1 MPSLYGDNAMNQ
13 TNPEPH
19 SPRPPRTALLLRWGA
34 ILLATAAVGALL
46 LAVAYPSL
54 ERSALA
60 RADAKLKARN
70 IELTYAGVKTRM
82 NGLVAFEQ
90 PVVKARGWTLTCDR
104 MAVNIAVYK
113 VLLGDLRAD
122 VVELGTC
129 EARKTGDTPA
139 QTPKVDEVADRASS
153 LLGAPLTAL
162 RERVGEVRITSFT
175 LHHAVGAA
183 EQSATLA
190 DFSAAFEE
198 GDELSGKV
206 TLTGPVTA
214 ATAAFEATAG
224 ESEIA
229 LGFPTPLQLETAYG
243 TVAAGKFLLAD
254 GPRVAIGDI
263 RASLPEV
270 PDLIGIEAGWVGIE
284 HGDDGWRLVG
294 RDGRAILKPA
304 PKLPEGSGEVEQ
316 EAPKPR
322 KKRDP
327 NAPKKKG
334 FQRPEGPSA
343 GQRLMASALEKG
355 RLFVQLLDLAR
366 HDLFGAER
374 LTSKERPGA
383 PDLGP
388 DDPTLTAV
396 TPKVEPELT
405 PQRGK
410 APRATPTRPLDEKM
424 KAYAAQAR
432 AVTERLSTALSA
444 KREPIGIKLENMQLM
459 RGDEERAGI
468 RSFELTGTGKLDA
481 QVGLSGVAIELKAD
495 LATNNPITFKADG
508 LDLSPLSKVL
518 PKKSKVKGKLDLD
531 LTLTV
536 DSDRPSLVIAGT
548 AGIREGSY
556 DSPAVAPAPVDG
568 WNVSSRMKAAFD
580 LADRGQIEARVDGD
594 FSGIPGFLR
603 TTIRPDAETHTMR
616 LAVGIAK
623 PTECQKAD
631 EAIPAAML
639 PHLGRD
645 GARFT
650 GSMQPVLAYVLRLN
664 DPWSFVFDIDGF
676 PNTCDITAIT
686 KRDYDPAELT
696 SDSYTFKVTNY
707 VSKSDIVVGPG
718 TPDFLS
724 YESMP
729 AYVPAAMYL
738 SEEIGFRYLDAP
750 ANAMSIPLMNKG
762 IRISLERGRYVYG
775 GSTLSQQL
783 VKNLYFSRDKML
795 SRKLEEVIVTWRM
808 SKVVPKKRILELYL
822 NCIEF
827 GPNLYGIK
835 RAAMHYFGKSASE
848 LTPLE
853 AVYLAALKPS
863 PYQGAHD
870 MKVGNSPVGGP
881 LPTRLKELLDRL
893 NSYGYG
899 VTPQE
904 ILHYCPYVVAFP
916 TSSSPSAYHPMARP
930 DWIFSGAEPPPLPA
944 GYDPVRAWTE
954 EAIRPAPGEPCTFGA
969 PSDGSGVID
978 DPGLIPVL
986 PTE

>member
-1 MPSLYGDNAMNQ
+1 MSNTEPNS
-13 TNPEPH
+13 PEA
-19 SPRPPRTALLLRWGA
+19 TAPIARKALRWAA
-34 ILLATAAVGALL
+34 ILLASAGLFAIVLAL
-46 LAVAYPSL
+46 AYPSL
-54 ERSALA
+54 ERTALA
-60 RADAKLKARN
+60 KADAKLKARN
-70 IELTYAGVKTRM
+70 IDLTYSGVNTRM
-82 NGLVAFEQ
+82 NGLVAFENA
-90 PVVKARGWTLTCDR
+90 VVKARGWTLTCDR
-104 MAVNIAVYK
+104 MAVNVAVYK
-113 VLLGDLRAD
+113 AVFGDLRAD
-122 VVELGTC
+122 VIDLGTC
-129 EARKTGDTPA
+129 TAKKTGETDAT
-139 QTPKVDEVADRASS
+139 QPKVAEVADKASS

-175 LHHAVGAA
+175 IHHAIGTAVQA
-183 EQSATLA
+183 ATLS
-190 DFSAAFEE
+190 DFVAAFEE
-198 GDELSGKV
+198 GDELSGK
-206 TLTGPVTA
+206 LALQGPVTA
-214 ATAAFEATAG
+214 SEAGFQATAG
-224 ESEIA
+224 EAEIA
-229 LGFPTPLQLETAYG
+229 LRFPTPLAIKTAFG
-243 TVAAGKFLLAD
+243 TVEAGQFLLAD
-254 GPRVAIGDI
+254 GPRVGIGDLH
-263 RASLPEV
+263 ATLPDY
-270 PDLIGIEAGWVGIE
+270 PDLLGIDAGWLGIE
-284 HGDDGWRLVG
+284 HGEGGWRLVG
-294 RDGRAILKPA
+294 RDGRAVLKPL
-304 PKLPEGSGEVEQ
+304 PKLPEGSGEVE
-316 EAPKPR
+316 EKEPPKPR

-355 RLFVQLLDLAR
+355 RLAVALLDLAR
-366 HDLFGAER
+366 HDLFGAPR
-374 LTSKERPGA
+374 LPAAKPAA
-383 PDLGP
+383 PELGP
-388 DDPTLTAV
+388 DDPALLAV
-396 TPKVEPELT
+396 TPKIDPLLT

-410 APRATPTRPLDEKM
+410 PLRGKPPAPLDEKFT
-424 KAYAAQAR
+424 AYAAKGR
-432 AVTERLSTALSA
+432 GYLDKLSTALSST
-444 KREPIGIKLENMQLM
+444 REPIGIKLENMQLM
-459 RGDEERAGI
+459 RGDEERAGV
-468 RSFELTGTGKLDA
+468 RSFEITGEGKLDA
-481 QVGLSGVAIELKAD
+481 QVGISGVAIALKAD
-495 LATNNPITFKADG
+495 LATNDPITFKADG

-518 PKKSKVKGKLDLD
+518 PKKSNVKGKLDLD

-536 DSDRPSLVIAGT
+536 DAERPSLLIKGT
-548 AGIREGSY
+548 AGIRDGY
-556 DSPAVAPAPVDG
+556 YNSPAVAPSPVEG
-568 WNVSSRMKAAFD
+568 WSVKSTLSAAFD
-580 LADRGQIEARVDGD
+580 LADRGQLETRVDGD
-594 FSGIPGFLR
+594 FNGVPGFLR
-603 TTIRPDAETHTMR
+603 ATVKPDLETHTIR
-616 LAVGIAK
+616 FAVGISK
-623 PTECQKAD
+623 PTECQKAY
-631 EAIPAAML
+631 EAIPEAMV

-645 GARFT
+645 GAKFT

-676 PNTCDITAIT
+676 PNTCDITGIT
-686 KRDYDPAELT
+686 KRDYDPIELT
-696 SDSYTFKVTNY
+696 SDTYTFKVTNY

-783 VKNLYFSRDKML
+783 VKNLYFSRDKTL
-795 SRKLEEVIVTWRM
+795 SRKLEELVVTWRM
-808 SKVVPKKRILELYL
+808 SRVVPKKRILELYL

-835 RAAMHYFGKSASE
+835 RAASHYFGKSASE

-870 MKVGNSPVGGP
+870 MRVGNSPVGGM

-904 ILHYCPYVVAFP
+904 VLHYCPYVVAFP
-916 TSSSPSAYHPMARP
+916 TSSTPSPYRPIPRP

-944 GYDPVRAWTE
+944 GYDPVRAWTD

-969 PSDGSGVID
+969 PVSDGSGEPAL
-978 DPGLIPVL
+978 PGELPLAPL